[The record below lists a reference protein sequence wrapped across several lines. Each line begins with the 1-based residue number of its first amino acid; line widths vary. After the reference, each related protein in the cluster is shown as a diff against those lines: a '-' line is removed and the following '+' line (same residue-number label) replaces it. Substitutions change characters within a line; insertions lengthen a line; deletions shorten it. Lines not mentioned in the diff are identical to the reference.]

1 MSAHAGAMRMSDRPA
16 DERVRD
22 FREVDTGLTPDEA
35 IEEAARCLQ
44 CKKPG
49 CVRGCPVGIDIPA
62 FISEI
67 AAGNF
72 DEAATI
78 IRNDN
83 LLPAVC
89 GRVCPQ
95 EVQCE
100 GECILKGKDT
110 PINIGGL
117 ERFAADWERTHAPS
131 FPEREKTTGKKVAV
145 IGSGPAGLTAAY
157 ELVKSGHEV
166 TMYESLH
173 QAGGVLMY
181 GIPSFRLPKD
191 IVQAEIDQLRA
202 MGVKIKLNHLAGNSV
217 TVDELKK
224 FDAVFIG
231 TGAGLPFFMG
241 IPGEQL
247 AGVYSANE
255 FLTRVNLMHADRFPE
270 TDTPV
275 KRGSRVVVVGGGN
288 VAMDAARVARRL
300 GARVSLV
307 YRRREEDLPAR
318 KAEVAH
324 AKEEGIEF
332 VLCAN
337 PVRILGDQCVTGVEC
352 VRMQMCDPDQSGR
365 PEPVPVEGSTFSI
378 DADLCIE
385 AIGQGPNPLLIRKLP
400 GVEYGRK
407 GNIIVAE
414 DGRSSL
420 PGFYAGGDVATGA
433 ATVILA
439 MGSAKNAAHAIDRFL
454 RD

>member
-1 MSAHAGAMRMSDRPA
+1 MSDRPA
-16 DERVRD
+16 GERVRD
-22 FREVDTGLTPDEA
+22 FREVDTGMTPDEA
-35 IEEAARCLQ
+35 MEEASRCLQ

-72 DEAATI
+72 DRAAGI
-78 IRNDN
+78 IRKDN

-100 GECILKGKDT
+100 GECILKGKDI

-131 FPEREKTTGKKVAV
+131 FPETGKPTGKKVAV
-145 IGSGPAGLTAAY
+145 VGSGPAGLTAAY
-157 ELVKSGHEV
+157 ELIKYGHDV
-166 TMYESLH
+166 TMFESLH

-191 IVQAEIDQLRA
+191 IVQAEIDQLRS
-202 MGVKIKLNHLAGNSV
+202 MGVKIRLNHLAGNSV

-275 KRGSRVVVVGGGN
+275 KRGSRVVVIGGGN

-318 KAEVAH
+318 KAEVTH
-324 AKEEGIEF
+324 AKEEGILF

-337 PVRILGDQCVTGVEC
+337 PVRIRGDQCVTGVEC
-352 VRMQMCDPDQSGR
+352 TRMQMCDPDQSGR
-365 PEPVPVEGSTFSI
+365 PEPVPVEGSTFLI

-400 GVEYGRK
+400 GVVYGKK
-407 GNIIVAE
+407 GNIVVDG